1 MLITL
6 GIFFFYCKL
15 QLCFVLH
22 ALIPHLHVV
31 KEFLNLKFIKNAL
44 NFLIKKIACLLNY
57 ESFLNVGNRL
67 LS

>member
-1 MLITL
+1 MHI
-6 GIFFFYCKL
+6 
-15 QLCFVLH
+15 
-22 ALIPHLHVV
+22 IPHLHEV

>member
-1 MLITL
+1 MHI
-6 GIFFFYCKL
+6 
-15 QLCFVLH
+15 
-22 ALIPHLHVV
+22 IPQLHVV